1 VPAVLIVAPSD
12 LASELGR
19 TVLWRSGIER
29 AFAGDP
35 QTGFETA
42 RSLAPSL
49 VVLDASTVEEAVAFV
64 RRLREDP
71 ETRPTAIAV
80 LSHSHDDEDRLREA
94 GANVV
99 LPGPVDPSLWD
110 NRLQELLSVPP
121 RLEARI
127 PVRLQAWYTGFVSGR
142 EVVQGATVNL
152 SVRGALLETAD
163 PLEVGSK
170 LDMTFRLPGSDADVK
185 VVGQVAREAESSHG
199 HPRSAVKFLVLRDDA
214 RQRLREFVEAGLA
227 PRRVGGQR
235 AAVPFGSEVPER
247 EEWERELRASEARK
261 TAILDCALDGII
273 TMDPEGRIT
282 EFNRAAERMFG
293 YERAQVVGRTV
304 ADTIVPPSLR
314 ERHRRALA
322 RYLATGEATVLGR
335 RVELQGLRAD
345 GTEFPVEL
353 TVASSEAGGQRL
365 FTAYL
370 RDVADRKR
378 AELGEAVQNAA
389 TRVLADA
396 PSLAAA
402 APRILEAICQSL
414 GWDLGALWTVDRAAG
429 VLRCAEMWHAP
440 GAEFPEFR
448 AMAGSRTL
456 RRGAG
461 LLGRVWATGKPIWS
475 TRLEGDSDFVR
486 AAAAQKD
493 GLRAAVAFP
502 ILLGGESLGVMEF
515 LSRHDRAAD
524 ADLLRTLAAI
534 GSQIGQYMERKRAE
548 EEVRRSEERFR
559 ALVENSTDV
568 ISLISREGRS
578 LYTTPSQETVLGT
591 IAEVGQTRDA
601 FEKVHPDD
609 VALAR
614 ERFAECL
621 ANPGQPVT
629 AEMRV
634 RHTDGSW
641 RVIEAVGV
649 NRLDDPSVGAIV
661 ANYRDITARTQAES
675 LQAAL
680 YRVSEAT
687 SVARDMGEL
696 YGEIHA
702 IVAKLMPADNFY
714 IALYDDNDK
723 VLTFPYFV
731 DAVDPRPQPKKP
743 GKGLTEYVLRTGEP
757 LLATPEKFAELQE
770 AGQVKLIGGS
780 SLDWLGV
787 PLKTGDL
794 TLGVLVV
801 QTYDKDVRYG
811 EREKEVLAFVAQ
823 HIAGAIARKRAE
835 QEIKRNVSLLQSSIE
850 STTDGLLVVDGKG
863 SVVAFNQRFAQLWR
877 VPPELLETRDSKAL
891 LSSVMDQLKA
901 PDQFLAKIKDLLSQ
915 PHAEAFDVLEFKD
928 GRVFE
933 RYSIPQRQ
941 DGEPVGRV
949 WSFRDVT
956 ERTQSEQAL
965 RQTEKLA
972 AMGSLLAGVA
982 HELNNPLSVIL
993 GQAELLRRTAGSG
1006 PLAQKADQIAQAAG
1020 RCASIVGNFLAL
1032 ARQRPPERRRVAL
1045 NEIVR
1050 EALDIVAYPLRMDG
1064 VDVVVDLDPEL
1075 PILVGDPHQLHQVVL
1090 NLVTN
1095 AQDAMRGMEGPK
1107 MMVVST
1113 SFDRATRRVRV
1124 EVSDTG
1130 PGIPGEVRPRLF
1142 EPFFTTKPQGQGTG
1156 LGLPLCQGIV
1166 ENHGGTIEA
1175 ESEEGKGA
1183 LFRVLL
1189 PLELKRDAE
1198 LETAAGADQGKG
1210 GKILVVDDEAHVAAV
1225 LAEMLA
1231 VDGHRI
1237 DVAQNG
1243 ALALD
1248 RLRQGTY
1255 DLVLSDIRMPEL
1267 DGLGLYQEVRRLHPE
1282 MSRRF
1287 VFLTGDRLSAETG
1300 RFLATAGAP
1309 SLAKP
1314 FHLDEVLSVVRRM
1327 LQAR

>member
-1 VPAVLIVAPSD
+1 MPAVLIVAPSD

-19 TVLWRSGIER
+19 TILWRSGVER

-35 QTGFETA
+35 EAGLQAA
-42 RSLAPSL
+42 RALAPRL
-49 VVLDASTVEEAVAFV
+49 VVLDASTVEEAVTFV

-71 ETRPTAIAV
+71 DTRPTAIAV
-80 LSHSHDDEDRLREA
+80 LSHSHEDEDRLREA

-99 LPGPVDPSLWD
+99 LPGQVDPALWD
-110 NRLQELLSVPP
+110 HRLQELLSVPP
-121 RLEARI
+121 RLQTRI
-127 PVRLQAWYTGFVSGR
+127 PVRLHAWFAGFVSGKDVT
-142 EVVQGATVNL
+142 EGTTVNL
-152 SVRGALLETAD
+152 SVRGALLETTD

-170 LDMTFRLPGSDADVK
+170 LDMSFRLPGSGAEIK
-185 VVGQVAREAESSHG
+185 VVGQVTREAGSSQG
-199 HPRSAVKFLVLRDDA
+199 QPRSAVKFLVLRDDA
-214 RQRLREFVEAGLA
+214 RQRIRDFVEAGLA
-227 PRRVGGQR
+227 SSRRRPPAHPVT
-235 AAVPFGSEVPER
+235 APDVPEQ
-247 EEWERELRASEARK
+247 EQWERELRSSEARK
-261 TAILDCALDGII
+261 TAILDHALDGII
-273 TMDPEGRIT
+273 TMNPEGRIT

-293 YERAQVVGRTV
+293 YERAQVIGKTI
-304 ADTIVPPSLR
+304 AETIVPPSLR
-314 ERHRRALA
+314 ERHRRGLA
-322 RYLATGEATVLGR
+322 RYLATGESTVMGKR
-335 RVELQGLRAD
+335 IEIQGLRAD

-353 TVASSEAGGQRL
+353 AIVSTQVDGQRS

-370 RDVADRKR
+370 RDV
-378 AELGEAVQNAA
+378 
-389 TRVLADA
+389 T
-396 PSLAAA
+396 
-402 APRILEAICQSL
+402 
-414 GWDLGALWTVDRAAG
+414 
-429 VLRCAEMWHAP
+429 
-440 GAEFPEFR
+440 
-448 AMAGSRTL
+448 
-456 RRGAG
+456 
-461 LLGRVWATGKPIWS
+461 
-475 TRLEGDSDFVR
+475 
-486 AAAAQKD
+486 
-493 GLRAAVAFP
+493 
-502 ILLGGESLGVMEF
+502 
-515 LSRHDRAAD
+515 
-524 ADLLRTLAAI
+524 
-534 GSQIGQYMERKRAE
+534 ERKRAA
-548 EEVRRSEERFR
+548 EEVSRSEERFR

-568 ISLISREGRS
+568 IALLSREGTN
-578 LYTTPSQETVLGT
+578 LYATPSQTRVLGIT
-591 IAEVGQTRDA
+591 PEENRGRSA
-601 FEKVHPDD
+601 FHNVHPDD
-609 VALAR
+609 MPEAR
-614 ERFAECL
+614 ECFAKVL
-621 ANPGQPVT
+621 ANPGLPVT
-629 AEMRV
+629 AEVRV
-634 RHTDGSW
+634 QHTDGSW
-641 RVIEAVGV
+641 RVVEAVGV
-649 NRLDDPSVGAIV
+649 NRLEDPNVRGIV
-661 ANYRDITARTQAES
+661 ANYRDITARKQAES

-696 YGEIHA
+696 YAEIHA
-702 IVAKLMPADNFY
+702 IVAKLMPAENFY
-714 IALYDDNDK
+714 IALYDEAAK

-731 DAVDPRPQPKKP
+731 DAVDPKPEPKKL
-743 GKGLTEYVLRTGEP
+743 GKGLTDYVLRTGEP
-757 LLATPEKFAELQE
+757 LLATPERFAELQKT
-770 AGQVKLIGGS
+770 GKVKLIGGS

-787 PLKTGDL
+787 PLKADGRTM
-794 TLGVLVV
+794 GVLVV
-801 QTYDKDVRYG
+801 QTYTRDVRYG

-835 QEIKRNVSLLQSSIE
+835 HEVKRHVSLLQSAIE
-850 STTDGLLVVDGKG
+850 STADGLLVVDGKG
-863 SVVAFNQRFAQLWR
+863 SVVTFNQRFAQLWR
-877 VPPELLETRDSKAL
+877 IPPGLLESRDDDAL
-891 LSSVMDQLKA
+891 MSHAVGQLKS
-901 PDQFLAKIKDLLSQ
+901 PEQFLGKIRELHEQ
-915 PHAEAFDVLEFKD
+915 PEAEAFDVLEFKD

-956 ERTQSEQAL
+956 ERTQAEQAL

-1045 NEIVR
+1045 NEVVR
-1050 EALDIVAYPLRMDG
+1050 EVLDIVTYPLRMDG
-1064 VDVVVDLDPEL
+1064 VDVVLDLDPDL
-1075 PILVGDPHQLHQVVL
+1075 PVLIGDPHQLHQVVL

-1095 AQDAMRGMEGPK
+1095 AQDAMRGTDGPR
-1107 MMVVST
+1107 MMVVSS
-1113 SFDRATRRVRV
+1113 SFDKGARRVRL

-1130 PGIPGEVRPRLF
+1130 PGIPAAVRSRLF

-1156 LGLPLCQGIV
+1156 LGLSLCQGIV

-1183 LFRVLL
+1183 LFRVEL
-1189 PLELKRDAE
+1189 PLELRRDSE
-1198 LETAAGADQGKG
+1198 PEPPAGADQRKG
-1210 GKILVVDDEAHVAAV
+1210 GKILVVDDEAHVAGV

-1248 RLRQGTY
+1248 RLRQSTY

-1287 VFLTGDRLSAETG
+1287 VFLTGDRLSTETD

>member
-1 VPAVLIVAPSD
+1 MPAVLIVAPSD
-12 LASELGR
+12 LTSELGR
-19 TVLWRSGIER
+19 TVLWRSEIER
-29 AFAGDP
+29 AFAGDA
-35 QTGFETA
+35 QAGLEAA
-42 RSLAPSL
+42 RSLAPHL
-49 VVLDASTVEEAVAFV
+49 VVLDASAVDEAISFL
-64 RRLREDP
+64 RRLRADP
-71 ETRPTAIAV
+71 DTRGTSIAV
-80 LSHSHDDEDRLREA
+80 LSHAHQDEDRLREA
-94 GANVV
+94 GANVI
-99 LPGPVDPSLWD
+99 LPGPVDPALWD
-110 NRLQELLSVPP
+110 SRLRELLSVPP
-121 RLEARI
+121 RLETRI
-127 PVRLQAWYTGFVSGR
+127 PVRLQAWYTGFVSGQ
-142 EVVQGATVNL
+142 EVIEGTTLNL
-152 SVRGALLETAD
+152 SVRGALLETAE

-170 LDMTFRLPGSDADVK
+170 LDMTFRLPGSPAEVK
-185 VVGQVAREAESSHG
+185 VVAQVVREAGSDQG
-199 HPRSAVKFLVLRDDA
+199 PPCSAVKFLVLRDDA
-214 RQRLREFVEAGLA
+214 RQRLRDFVDAGLFPRPGRRASSGPAA
-227 PRRVGGQR
+227 P
-235 AAVPFGSEVPER
+235 SEVPEQQQ
-247 EEWERELRASEARK
+247 WERELRSSEARK
-261 TAILDCALDGII
+261 TAILDCALDGVISV
-273 TMDPEGRIT
+273 DAEGRIT

-293 YERAQVVGRTV
+293 RTRAEVVGRPL
-304 ADTIVPPSLR
+304 AETIMPPSLR
-314 ERHRRALA
+314 ERHRRGLA
-322 RYLATGEATVLGR
+322 RYLATGRSTVLGK
-335 RVELQGLRAD
+335 RVEMPGLRAD
-345 GTEFPVEL
+345 GTEFPLEL
-353 TVASSEAGGQRL
+353 AIAASEADGQRL

-370 RDVADRKR
+370 RDIVDRKR
-378 AELGEAVQNAA
+378 AELGEAVQNAT

-396 PSLAAA
+396 PTLADA
-402 APRILEAICQSL
+402 APRILQAICESL
-414 GWDLGALWTVDRAAG
+414 GWDLGALWIVDRAAS
-429 VLRCAEMWHAP
+429 VLRCADVWHA
-440 GAEFPEFR
+440 AETRYPEFR
-448 AMAGSRTL
+448 AMAESRTL
-456 RRGAG
+456 GRGVG

-475 TRLEGDSDFVR
+475 ARVEGDSDFVR

-493 GLRAAVAFP
+493 GLGAAVAFP

-515 LSRHDRAAD
+515 LSRQERAAD
-524 ADLLRTLAAI
+524 DDLLRTLASI

-548 EEVRRSEERFR
+548 EDVRRSEERFR
-559 ALVENSTDV
+559 ALVENSEDV
-568 ISLISREGRS
+568 IALFSAAGKN
-578 LYTTPSQETVLGT
+578 LYATPSQARVLGRT
-591 IAEVGQTRDA
+591 AEESRDTHVFA
-601 FEKVHPDD
+601 NIHPDD
-609 VALAR
+609 LELAK
-614 ERFAECL
+614 ERFASCL
-621 ANPGQPVT
+621 AGPGQPVVG
-629 AEMRV
+629 EVRV
-634 RHTDGSW
+634 RHEDGSW
-641 RVIEAVGV
+641 RVLEVVGV
-649 NRLDDPSVGAIV
+649 NRLADPSVRAIV
-661 ANYRDITARTQAES
+661 ANYRDITARKQAES

-687 SVARDMGEL
+687 SLARDMGEL
-696 YGEIHA
+696 YAEIHA
-702 IVAKLMPADNFY
+702 IVARLMPAENFY
-714 IALYDDNDK
+714 IALYDERGK

-731 DAVDPRPQPKKP
+731 DAVDAKPQPKKL

-757 LLATPEKFAELQE
+757 LLATPEKFAELE
-770 AGQVKLIGGS
+770 KTGKVKLIGGS

-787 PLKTGDL
+787 PLKTDDL

-835 QEIKRNVSLLQSSIE
+835 QEIRRTVSLLQSSIE

-863 SVVAFNQRFAQLWR
+863 TVVAFNQRFAQLWR
-877 VPPELLETRDSKAL
+877 VPPELLETRDSNAL
-891 LSSVMDQLKA
+891 LSSVTEQLKG
-901 PDQFLAKIKDLLSQ
+901 PDQFLAKIKDLMSQ
-915 PHAEAFDVLEFKD
+915 PEAEAFDVLEFKD

-956 ERTQSEQAL
+956 ERTQAEQAL

-1020 RCASIVGNFLAL
+1020 RCAGIVGNFLAL

-1095 AQDAMRGMEGPK
+1095 AQDAMRGLDGPK

-1130 PGIPGEVRPRLF
+1130 PGIPAAVRPRLF

-1198 LETAAGADQGKG
+1198 PEAAAGAEGKG

-1267 DGLGLYQEVRRLHPE
+1267 DGLGLYQEVRRIHPE

-1287 VFLTGDRLSAETG
+1287 VFLTGDRLSTETG
-1300 RFLATAGAP
+1300 RFLASAGAP
-1309 SLAKP
+1309 SLSKP